1 MNNEHPITVD
11 FIETIKQAIPEN
23 QYLAPFLL
31 DILPIGKEAV
41 YRRIRGEIPFT
52 LPEMAIIVN
61 RLNLSI
67 DNLINNKNI
76 NKISFDLDLIND
88 SFPLNAFIEIFEKQ
102 ILNLEDLQRYK
113 NVSLKA
119 AFNSIPYSFLLEYS
133 TIAKFQFFKYIYQIS
148 PSSNIGTLSNYK
160 ISDEINSMQSEWQQA
175 MRKLDSFQYILDKR
189 LFIYVAEDIAHFY
202 KMKLITAEEK
212 EQLKVEILLF
222 LSDLEEISI
231 TGISK
236 MTGKQIEIFLSHVH
250 FDSSY
255 IYYESEDMEIAHFR
269 LFTINGIRS
278 NNNKICEKQKRWLES
293 LRQSSTCITLCN
305 ALFRKQFFRE
315 QHKDINKILK

>member
-1 MNNEHPITVD
+1 M
-11 FIETIKQAIPEN
+11 
-23 QYLAPFLL
+23 
-31 DILPIGKEAV
+31 
-41 YRRIRGEIPFT
+41 
-52 LPEMAIIVN
+52 
-61 RLNLSI
+61 
-67 DNLINNKNI
+67 
-76 NKISFDLDLIND
+76 
-88 SFPLNAFIEIFEKQ
+88 
-102 ILNLEDLQRYK
+102 
-113 NVSLKA
+113 
-119 AFNSIPYSFLLEYS
+119 
-133 TIAKFQFFKYIYQIS
+133 
-148 PSSNIGTLSNYK
+148 
-160 ISDEINSMQSEWQQA
+160 
-175 MRKLDSFQYILDKR
+175 
-189 LFIYVAEDIAHFY
+189 
-202 KMKLITAEEK
+202 
-212 EQLKVEILLF
+212 

-293 LRQSSTCITLCN
+293 LRQSSTCITLSN